1 MLIRLTRFRLQRPA
15 DDGADLGG
23 APTPAAEQPSA
34 VVEAPAADAS
44 QSQQAPGSMLEAIE
58 RHFNRDEQGRFA
70 PKPEGEQAPAAAAQ
84 TDAAAQAAAKAQQ
97 PAQAKDAAKPAAPA
111 DEQMP
116 EGLGQKAQERFRA
129 LSAQVREGQQQI
141 EQLSQQVEYV
151 RDTFQ
156 TNGISREQFEQAAG
170 FLGAINRGDLQTAER
185 VLLGQLQQLSLL
197 TGKTYGPAVDALAE
211 FPDLRR
217 RVDALELSEADAL
230 RIARFEQQEAARQRQ
245 AAEQQQAQQV
255 EMTQRQAVQKAT
267 AAVDQWWQQTAAT
280 DIDAPAIEAQLLP
293 HVQTLL
299 RGLPPDQWVPVLQ
312 AQYQMLKGAVGA
324 VRKTATAEPAAP
336 SPLRPTGSGAAVQQR
351 PTSLY
356 DAMWSRA

>member
-1 MLIRLTRFRLQRPA
+1 
-15 DDGADLGG
+15 
-23 APTPAAEQPSA
+23 
-34 VVEAPAADAS
+34 
-44 QSQQAPGSMLEAIE
+44 MLEAIE

-70 PKPEGEQAPAAAAQ
+70 PKTEGEQPAAAAVQ
-84 TDAAAQAAAKAQQ
+84 QPDAAAQDAAKAQQ
-97 PAQAKDAAKPAAPA
+97 PAQGQQPAKPAVAA
-111 DEQMP
+111 GDEQMP

-129 LSAQVREGQQQI
+129 LSAQVKEGQQQI
-141 EQLSQQVEYV
+141 EQLSQQVQYV
-151 RDTFQ
+151 RETFQ
-156 TNGISREQFEQAAG
+156 SHGITQEQFEQAAG

-230 RIARFEQQEAARQRQ
+230 RIARYEQQEAVRQRQ
-245 AAEQQQAQQV
+245 TAQQQQAQQV

-324 VRKTATAEPAAP
+324 VRKTPTAEPAAP
-336 SPLRPTGSGAAVQQR
+336 SPLRPTGSGAAMQQR
-351 PTSLY
+351 PASLY
-356 DAMWSRA
+356 DAMWNRA